1 MHKTEGEGQRE
12 PYLRPLGFVTF
23 ELIKNAIFIS
33 PPLSSP
39 TWSIAILVNMHLVVK
54 LEGLQCLLFNQDS
67 KKQRSRQTVGISSAF
82 DAHLS

>member
-33 PPLSSP
+33 PPPPYSSP

-54 LEGLQCLLFNQDS
+54 LEGLQCRLFNQGS
-67 KKQRSRQTVGISSAF
+67 KNNILGKRLA
-82 DAHLS
+82 